1 MAYISFWRFGKEEQW
16 EREKEIFLDELR
28 LLVSCITKNKEKKE
42 LYTKANET
50 ELAKTIKQI
59 IAKKIMMILILMIQ
73 SLFLCFF
80 WDYLIKFLQKVKKK
94 KYLKWNLLM
103 TIGKVNQR
111 YYIIIIWWNVEK
123 IVHKK

>member
-28 LLVSCITKNKEKKE
+28 LLVSSITKNKEKKE

-50 ELAKTIKQI
+50 ELAKTLKQI
-59 IAKKIMMILILMIQ
+59 IAKKIMMILISMIQ

-80 WDYLIKFLQKVKKK
+80 WDYLIKFLQKVKKNIFEK
-94 KYLKWNLLM
+94 EFNYDNWKNKSKILCDDCLM
-103 TIGKVNQR
+103 KCIKF
-111 YYIIIIWWNVEK
+111 K
-123 IVHKK
+123 I